1 MLLLLTVFVEVV
13 ENDVLEE
20 KVKVER
26 TRALGLIFDNQLL
39 DAAKT

>member
-39 DAAKT
+39 YATKT